1 MDNKNSDFMKKTT
14 EEASNNHSIIA
25 TCANT
30 IGRFIKDIKK
40 YSEYIWFAARS
51 DLRREVAGSYLSW
64 IWWILDPILFMLVY
78 TFVVQFVF
86 GGSREDFPVF
96 VFIGLNCWNF
106 FNAAINTS
114 VSVIRSFRAI
124 ISRVY
129 VPKYIFILVKMLRN
143 LIKMG
148 ISFALVLIMMGIFKI
163 QFSFNILYVF
173 PITIVLFVVTFALSL
188 IVAHIGAFITDFSN
202 IVNVILRVLFYLS
215 GVLYSVGDRIP
226 EPYRSIMFL
235 VNPPSVLI
243 EQYRNVLMYQTPPN
257 FFYLTYWLVVS
268 LIITYIGL
276 SIMYK
281 YENTYVKVV

>member
-1 MDNKNSDFMKKTT
+1 M
-14 EEASNNHSIIA
+14 
-25 TCANT
+25 
-30 IGRFIKDIKK
+30 GRFIKDIKK